1 MQILLASAKIMN
13 DSVAMP
19 EGITA
24 SAPLFQLDAQMLA
37 RDMMQYPIEA
47 LAEMLGCSQAIAS
60 QNRLRYLRFGDPH
73 EPLPAILAYHGQ
85 AYKHLK
91 AETLDADTLRHAQ
104 GHLWVMSF
112 LYGLLRPLNDIR
124 PYRMEG
130 HVELPSAGDGTLFD
144 YWKPRLT
151 QVLIDSVKA
160 DDGVLVHL
168 ATEEFQRLVDWQRIK
183 REIRVVQP
191 MFLVRKGDTLKVQ
204 AVWAKTCRGAMT
216 RMILQERLSDPEEL
230 TAFLYQGFTF
240 SPTSSEPDL
249 PCFIKEN

>member
-1 MQILLASAKIMN
+1 MQIILASAKIMN
-13 DSVAMP
+13 DKSVVP

-24 SAPLFQLDAQMLA
+24 TAPLFLKEAQRLA
-37 RDMMQYPIEA
+37 GDMVRYPVEA
-47 LAEMLGCSQAIAS
+47 LVEMLGCSHAIAA
-60 QNRLRYLRFGDPH
+60 QNRLRYLRFMDEH
-73 EPLPAILAYHGQ
+73 ELLPAILAYHGQ

-91 AETLDADTLRHAQ
+91 AETLDVDTLRYAQ

-112 LYGLLRPLNDIR
+112 LYGMLRPLDDIR

-130 HVELPSAGDGTLFD
+130 YVELPSANGNMFD
-144 YWKPRLT
+144 FWKPRLT
-151 QVLIDSVKA
+151 QVLIDNVKA

-168 ATEEFQRLVDWQRIK
+168 ATEEFQRLVDWK
-183 REIRVVQP
+183 RVKEELHVVQP

-216 RMILQERLSDPEEL
+216 RMILQERLSHPEDL
-230 TAFLYQGFTF
+230 LAFQYEGFTYN
-240 SPTSSEPDL
+240 PASSEVDQ